1 MKQLKA
7 MDESSL
13 LSEYEWH
20 LLLLIWK
27 ILSWR
32 RRRQLQKVANAM
44 DPRALFD
51 QFQFNLNIT
60 ER

>member
-27 ILSWR
+27 ILSWH

-44 DPRALFD
+44 DPLALSD
-51 QFQFNLNIT
+51 RFQFKHC
-60 ER
+60 

>member
-27 ILSWR
+27 I

-44 DPRALFD
+44 DPLALSD
-51 QFQFNLNIT
+51 RFQFKHY
-60 ER
+60 